1 MTQDEALAILKTGA
15 HVFLTG
21 EAGSGKT
28 HTINRYTEYLSEH
41 EIDFAVTASTGI
53 AATHIHGMTIHS
65 WSGIGVETALDDD
78 ALKHL
83 AENRYVAKRIKK
95 AKVLIIDEISMLDGT
110 ILTLVERVCRKVRK
124 LRLPFGGLQVVLV
137 GDFFQLP
144 PVGKQGRTVEFAFD
158 SGVWQVLQPTVCYLS
173 EQHRQADC
181 VFLNILSAI
190 RQNVFDGTHFES
202 ISGRIIA
209 PADLPDDMTRLYS
222 HNANVDML
230 NTAELKKL
238 SGKSHAFVMA
248 LRGPEALTD
257 ALKRG
262 CLSPERLELKVGATV
277 MFTKNNP
284 NLGFVNGTLGTVVGF
299 DSESKYPIVKTKE
312 GQRIETEP
320 MEWTISEGETVLAK
334 ITQLPL
340 RLAWALTIHKSQGVS
355 LDAAVMDLSQTFEYG
370 QGYVALSRV
379 RSLSGVHLIGINA
392 RALEVHPV
400 VLRKDEAFRVA
411 SLRAEQACA
420 ALGDERQ
427 QTLKKNFIILC
438 GGTLSRPVR
447 ASRGLMRK
455 KKSSLS
461 PPLLG
466 PASPRRERGEK
477 EGAGGGSK
485 SHSYEKIRAIH
496 PHAYR
501 AWSPEEETALQRLYH
516 KGVQMRE
523 MAEMLGRQPGG
534 IRSRLKKLGLT
545 EG

>member
-1 MTQDEALAILKTGA
+1 MTQDEVLGILKTGA

-95 AKVLIIDEISMLDGT
+95 AKVLIIDEISMLDGAV
-110 ILTLVERVCRKVRK
+110 LTLVERVCRKVRK

-144 PVGKQGRTVEFAFD
+144 PVGKQGRAVEFAFD
-158 SGVWQVLQPTVCYLS
+158 SEVWQVLQPVTCYLT
-173 EQHRQADC
+173 EQHRQADS

-190 RQNVFDGTHFES
+190 RRNEFDETHFES

-222 HNANVDML
+222 HNANVDTL

-238 SGKSHAFVMA
+238 PGKSHTFVMA
-248 LRGPEALTD
+248 LRGSEALTD
-257 ALKRG
+257 TLVRG
-262 CLSPERLELKVGATV
+262 CLSPQRLELKVGATV
-277 MFTKNNP
+277 MFTKNNA
-284 NLGFVNGTLGTVVGF
+284 NQGFVNGTLGTVVGF
-299 DSESKYPIVKTKE
+299 DSESKYPIVETRE
-312 GQRIETEP
+312 GERIETEP
-320 MEWTISEGETVLAK
+320 MEWMISEGETVLAK

-379 RSLSGVHLIGINA
+379 RTLLGVHLIGINA
-392 RALEVHPV
+392 RALEVHPA
-400 VLRKDEAFRVA
+400 VLEKDQTFRAA
-411 SLRAEQACA
+411 SLRAEGELA
-420 ALGDERQ
+420 AREEEQ
-427 QTLKKNFIILC
+427 QRMLEKNFITLC
-438 GGTLSRPVR
+438 GGTLGTLART
-447 ASRGLMRK
+447 SRGLMRK

-461 PPLLG
+461 PPLLE

-477 EGAGGGSK
+477 EGAEGGSQ

-496 PHAYR
+496 PQAYR
-501 AWSPEEETALQRLYH
+501 AWSKDEEVKLQKLYH
-516 KGVQMRE
+516 KGIQIRE
-523 MAEMLGRQPGG
+523 MAEILGRQPGG